1 MKKRT
6 RNALLG
12 FVAVVTAGTLT
23 GFLILSESG
32 SKTRKKITKE
42 VKNVSKELLDTVN
55 EKVNEVKKQLNEVV
69 DEIRDKA
76 LKAEKSI
83 KEKAEQKARANAM
96 KKPETA

>member
-1 MKKRT
+1 
-6 RNALLG
+6 LG

-32 SKTRKKITKE
+32 SKTRKKINKE
-42 VKNVSKELLDTVN
+42 LQNVSKELLDTLN
-55 EKVNEVKKQLNEVV
+55 EKVNEVKKQLNQVV

-76 LKAEKSI
+76 QEAEKTI
-83 KEKAEQKARANAM
+83 KEKAGQKARANAM